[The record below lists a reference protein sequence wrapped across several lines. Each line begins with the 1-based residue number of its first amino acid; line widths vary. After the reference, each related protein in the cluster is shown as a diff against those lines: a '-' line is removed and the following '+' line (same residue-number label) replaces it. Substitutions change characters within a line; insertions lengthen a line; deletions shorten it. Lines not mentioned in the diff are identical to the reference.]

1 MRGNNMGLGPAALYK
16 HDHPPVINPDA
27 VDAETR
33 RLGQRVAD
41 KVASVV
47 GGWPFI
53 IFQSCIL
60 VCWMAFNVYVV
71 KRYHDDK
78 AGFDPYP
85 FILLNLVL
93 SFQAAYTGPIVMMS
107 QNRQNEKDR
116 LAAQSDFDCN
126 KTAEEEVRVIMEHLV
141 YQDEMLSGIMARLDA
156 LSRADTNT
164 EGYRQDG
171 ESSRI

>member
-1 MRGNNMGLGPAALYK
+1 MNHNRMGLGPAALYK
-16 HDHPPVINPDA
+16 HDHPPVVNPQV
-27 VDAETR
+27 VDEEKQ
-33 RLGQRVAD
+33 RLGQKVAD

-53 IFQSCIL
+53 IFQSCVL
-60 VCWMAFNVYVV
+60 LCWIAYNLYVV

-85 FILLNLVL
+85 FILLNLML

-141 YQDEMLSGIMARLDA
+141 YQDEMLSAIMARLDA
-156 LSRADTNT
+156 RPALDSNT
-164 EGYRQDG
+164 D
-171 ESSRI
+171 SSQT